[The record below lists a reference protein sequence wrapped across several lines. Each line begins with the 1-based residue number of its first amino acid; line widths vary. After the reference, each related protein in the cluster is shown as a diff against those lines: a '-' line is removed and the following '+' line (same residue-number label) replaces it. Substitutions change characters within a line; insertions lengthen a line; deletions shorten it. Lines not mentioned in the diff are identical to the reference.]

1 VIVAL
6 TAVGL
11 AGWAPLHAQ
20 TTGSGVDRLLARVH
34 AAVSEGNS
42 ALLTSAFFETV
53 ADNDIA
59 RAQDALI
66 PPQGVRRVVRDRARL
81 PLDGV
86 SPDQAVRLILDVFI
100 ETSDTAR
107 LLTVTLLA
115 QREAG
120 DSDRWGIAAVESIS
134 AVDGLYRLRID
145 TTRQYAV
152 KELQLTAPDL
162 LLTFTQGAVFTIQS
176 DAGVTGLVF
185 VGDGRMRFSPPPEAE
200 RLQVRLFAGAAPL
213 ETGVDRLLVR
223 FHPDDFHRLLDPSAL
238 RDVPVDARTASR
250 AADFASDVLG
260 HSYLVDVDDLSTG
273 PWHLL
278 PARADLLAEI
288 RAGRHGTLTYSRI
301 RDRAEDI
308 ALLRRDRRLTVARYT
323 SEERLPVVGRSYSEE
338 SLRTYDVL
346 DHHIEARVASGY
358 RQLQAHARLEIRA
371 LAPLSFLT
379 LRLNSSLRIQEV
391 ASPSFGPLAFLRLQE
406 QDAMVVRLPRELTE
420 GSSIVLDITYAGNVR
435 SESLDGEDVQEPA
448 LPELWDPEPRL
459 LLSAAS
465 YWYPQNVYTD
475 FATATLRIGAPPGT
489 TVVASGEPIRRADPG
504 DLAST
509 GANDDP
515 DVAVFR
521 ADRPLRYLAVLISRL
536 TPVDTR
542 EIDPGDGSVPVR
554 LDVIANPQLRGAA
567 RNLAD
572 AAEDVVRFYAAILGE
587 VPYPST
593 TIAVVD
599 AMLPGGHSPAYFT
612 LLQQPSPIQTPPSV
626 WQRDPAAFRGF
637 PEFFLAH
644 ELAHQWWGQAVG
656 PKNYRERWISEGL
669 SQYFAA
675 MYAEHAHGEETL
687 HEMLAAFRRW
697 SSSQSEFGPLSLGER
712 LGHVEG
718 GGRVLRAL
726 AYNKGAAVLHML
738 RRMLGHDAFVRGL
751 RRFYRDHRFG
761 AAGTDDLQRAFEAES
776 GESLERFFDSWIRGA
791 ALPTVDATVLIAP
804 TAVTVQFE
812 QAANGIFHLPV
823 TVTVLYRDGRADE
836 TVLVMTGAR
845 LEQTIPTSGDVR
857 RVEINGDDAALGE
870 FNVRERRVR

>member
-1 VIVAL
+1 
-6 TAVGL
+6 
-11 AGWAPLHAQ
+11 
-20 TTGSGVDRLLARVH
+20 
-34 AAVSEGNS
+34 
-42 ALLTSAFFETV
+42 
-53 ADNDIA
+53 
-59 RAQDALI
+59 
-66 PPQGVRRVVRDRARL
+66 
-81 PLDGV
+81 
-86 SPDQAVRLILDVFI
+86 
-100 ETSDTAR
+100 
-107 LLTVTLLA
+107 
-115 QREAG
+115 
-120 DSDRWGIAAVESIS
+120 
-134 AVDGLYRLRID
+134 
-145 TTRQYAV
+145 
-152 KELQLTAPDL
+152 
-162 LLTFTQGAVFTIQS
+162 
-176 DAGVTGLVF
+176 
-185 VGDGRMRFSPPPEAE
+185 
-200 RLQVRLFAGAAPL
+200 
-213 ETGVDRLLVR
+213 
-223 FHPDDFHRLLDPSAL
+223 
-238 RDVPVDARTASR
+238 
-250 AADFASDVLG
+250 
-260 HSYLVDVDDLSTG
+260 
-273 PWHLL
+273 
-278 PARADLLAEI
+278 
-288 RAGRHGTLTYSRI
+288 
-301 RDRAEDI
+301 
-308 ALLRRDRRLTVARYT
+308 
-323 SEERLPVVGRSYSEE
+323 
-338 SLRTYDVL
+338 
-346 DHHIEARVASGY
+346 
-358 RQLQAHARLEIRA
+358 
-371 LAPLSFLT
+371 
-379 LRLNSSLRIQEV
+379 
-391 ASPSFGPLAFLRLQE
+391 
-406 QDAMVVRLPRELTE
+406 
-420 GSSIVLDITYAGNVR
+420 
-435 SESLDGEDVQEPA
+435 
-448 LPELWDPEPRL
+448 
-459 LLSAAS
+459 
-465 YWYPQNVYTD
+465 
-475 FATATLRIGAPPGT
+475 
-489 TVVASGEPIRRADPG
+489 
-504 DLAST
+504 
-509 GANDDP
+509 
-515 DVAVFR
+515 
-521 ADRPLRYLAVLISRL
+521 
-536 TPVDTR
+536 
-542 EIDPGDGSVPVR
+542 
-554 LDVIANPQLRGAA
+554 
-567 RNLAD
+567 
-572 AAEDVVRFYAAILGE
+572 VRFYAAILGE

-836 TVLVMTGAR
+836 TVLVMTDAR